1 MSVMKNKP
9 IISQEVISDFKEAG
23 FPVELMFDWEN
34 RLAKFLDLQSR
45 HLLET
50 EPSAYLGSGG
60 TIYPSKESVEMYSYT
75 GETIQPLYTN
85 PF

>member
-1 MSVMKNKP
+1 MKNKP
-9 IISQEVISDFKEAG
+9 IISQEVMSDFKEAG

-45 HLLET
+45 RLLKL
-50 EPSAYLGSGG
+50 EPVAYIGSGG
-60 TIYPSKESVEMYSYT
+60 TIYPSKVSVEMYSYA
-75 GETIQPLYTN
+75 GETIQPLYTK